1 MRIQLLSDNKILDS
15 ILEKEHGLCIYVE
28 TDTYTCLLDTGASDT
43 FLRNAASLEVDI
55 AAIDYVFISHGHS
68 DHIGGLQDFLKMNSK
83 AKIVL
88 SKNALTQRFYSNR
101 NGLKEIGSE
110 INLQNIE
117 NRLVFIDSE
126 KVFKNEIHVFPCHV
140 CSNPMPKANKTLFK
154 QSENEIIS
162 DDFNHEL
169 IVCFGK
175 DEMIVYSGCA
185 HCGILNILDAVK
197 QTIGKPI
204 SMVFGGFHLLD
215 GDEGQYETAFEIKK
229 MADELISH
237 YPETKFYT
245 GHCTGEN
252 AYKLLKDKLK
262 EKIIQFYTG
271 FTMEIST
278 N

>member
-1 MRIQLLSDNKILDS
+1 MRIQILSDNKKLHS
-15 ILEKEHGLCIYVE
+15 ILENEHGLCIYIE
-28 TDTYTCLLDTGASDT
+28 TDTYKCLLDTGASDK
-43 FLRNAASLEVDI
+43 FLQNAVNLEVDI
-55 AAIDYVFISHGHS
+55 AAIDYVFISHGHN
-68 DHIGGLQDFLKMNSK
+68 DHIGGLQDFLKINSK

-101 NGLKEIGSE
+101 NGLKEISSE
-110 INLQNIE
+110 INLQNAE
-117 NRLVFIDSE
+117 NRFVFVDSE
-126 KVFKNEIHVFPCHV
+126 TVFQDEIYVFPCQV
-140 CSNPMPKANKTLFK
+140 CSNPMPKANRTLLKKF
-154 QSENEIIS
+154 ENEIIA

-175 DEMIVYSGCA
+175 NEMIVYSGCA
-185 HCGILNILDAVK
+185 HCGVLNILDSVK

-215 GDEGQYETAFEIKK
+215 GYEGQYETEIEINRL
-229 MADELISH
+229 ADELILH

-252 AYKLLKDKLK
+252 AYKLLKYKLKDKLK
-262 EKIIQFYTG
+262 QFYTG
-271 FTMEIST
+271 FTILVST

>member
-1 MRIQLLSDNKILDS
+1 MRIQILSDNKKLHS

-28 TDTYTCLLDTGASDT
+28 TNNYKCLLDTGASDK
-43 FLRNAASLEVDI
+43 FLQNAANLEVDI

-68 DHIGGLQDFLKMNSK
+68 DHIGGLHDFLKINTK

-88 SKNALTQRFYSNR
+88 SKNALTQRYYSNR
-101 NGLKEIGSE
+101 NGLKDISSKIE
-110 INLQNIE
+110 LKNIE
-117 NRLVFIDSE
+117 SRFVFVDSE
-126 KVFKNEIHVFPCHV
+126 TVFKNEIHVFPCQV
-140 CSNPMPKANKTLFK
+140 CSNPMPKANKMLLK
-154 QSENEIIS
+154 KSENEIIA

-175 DEMIVYSGCA
+175 NDMIVYSGCA
-185 HCGILNILDAVK
+185 HCGVLNILDSVM

-215 GDEGQYETAFEIKK
+215 GFEGQYETESEINKL
-229 MADELISH
+229 AQELNSH

-252 AYKLLKDKLK
+252 VYKLLKDKLK
-262 EKIIQFYTG
+262 DKLKQFYTG
-271 FTMEIST
+271 FTILVST